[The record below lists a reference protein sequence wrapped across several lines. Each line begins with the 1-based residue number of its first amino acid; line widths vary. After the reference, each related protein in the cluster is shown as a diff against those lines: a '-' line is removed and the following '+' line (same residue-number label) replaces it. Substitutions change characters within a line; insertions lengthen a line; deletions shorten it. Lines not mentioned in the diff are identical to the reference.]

1 MQIDKAGHV
10 IDQRV
15 RQEIRPLL
23 ERGAMPVVAGII
35 VHQTDASTAKS
46 SLDAYKTRPIGAHFL
61 IDKAA
66 AVTQRV
72 NHVGK
77 LRSRCVAEHSCEPK
91 EAAEIAR
98 MTPSARNRHE
108 MEKSVPARYPSN
120 VDSIGIELV
129 GKSTPAARPR
139 QPAIYEAVTAAQNE
153 SLAWLIAGLTGAL
166 NIKATEIFDIQLRRR
181 RRPRKR
187 RRHGGRDPGTG
198 TRTSYHLGD
207 GVGCS
212 KCAAD
217 RYQAV
222 GPAEQRVDRA

>member
-10 IDQRV
+10 VDQRV

-61 IDKAA
+61 IDKDGTIYQTA

-77 LRSRCVAEHSCEPK
+77 LRARCVAEHSCEPK

-108 MEKSVPARYPSN
+108 MEKGVPARYPSN
-120 VDSIGIELV
+120 IDSIGIELV
-129 GKSTPAARPR
+129 GKSTPAARPG
-139 QPAIYEAVTAAQNE
+139 QPAVYEAVTAAQNE

-166 NIKATEIFDIQLRRR
+166 NIKATEIF
-181 RRPRKR
+181 
-187 RRHGGRDPGTG
+187 RHPTASQK
-198 TRTSYHLGD
+198 TPSE
-207 GVGCS
+207 
-212 KCAAD
+212 
-217 RYQAV
+217 
-222 GPAEQRVDRA
+222 AETARW